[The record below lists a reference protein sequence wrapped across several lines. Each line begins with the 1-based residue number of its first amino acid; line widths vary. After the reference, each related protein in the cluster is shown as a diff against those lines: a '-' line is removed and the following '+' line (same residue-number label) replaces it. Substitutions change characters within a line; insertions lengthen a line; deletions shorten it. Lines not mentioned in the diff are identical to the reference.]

1 MIFNLFRRDPRRP
14 QIEALY
20 RRIAEA
26 SRDRALFAELGVPD
40 TVEGRFEAVALHVVV
55 VLRRLRQLPAP
66 AGDVAQDLVD
76 HFFAQMDAA
85 MRESGVGDMG
95 VPKRMKKLA
104 AAFFGR
110 AAAYDRGLENGDEAM
125 LAAAFASHGI
135 GAGADQAG
143 LARYAI
149 ALDKRLARTTLEEL
163 LQAGPD
169 LKGFEMLEEAGR

>member
-1 MIFNLFRRDPRRP
+1 MIFSLFRRDPRQAR
-14 QIEALY
+14 IEALY

-26 SRDRALFAELGVPD
+26 SRDQALYADLGVPD

-55 VLRRLRQLPAP
+55 VLRRLRKLPAP

-76 HFFAQMDAA
+76 HFFAQMDAT

-110 AAAYDRGLENGDEAM
+110 AAAYDRGLEEGEEAT

-149 ALDKRLARTTLEEL
+149 ALDKRLAQASLEEL
-163 LQAGPD
+163 LDGGRD
-169 LKGFEMLEEAGR
+169 LKAVEVLEEAGR